1 MSFKTFFK
9 LAQEEIVQNE
19 PAPVPTGDVQLGT
32 SPPSPAVQPVGTID
46 TFVNKGKKGSYLA
59 VSVNADP
66 ATKKQANAKFV
77 VGFSGYNEF
86 RGKPTKLVTKENIA
100 DVEAEVYQVAQIF
113 NLEVNAKGLEY
124 AKSTLA
130 GEKYVPKQ
138 SEFKVEDLI
147 VPGDVDATVDNLAT
161 KFKDIL
167 KGIPASDQS
176 KTVGNLIDQQLEM
189 LAGEV
194 DDAAKNKLIQNFLA
208 MSSRLYN
215 YSFFNQMLIF
225 FQTRGQAK
233 EVQSYKKW
241 QLMGRQVKRKED
253 HQLGGILI
261 YYPMMLKNKD
271 SQGQVRINPQTGEED
286 KFVRFKL
293 GNVFDISDT
302 EPFTGVALERWK
314 KKNDGKNPYEPI
326 ARDVWMSGDN
336 EDTDYT
342 AAIRNA
348 AIKFADSVGI
358 QVDLGKDTGTA
369 GGWSAGGNVAINV
382 ESAGVRQAST
392 IMHEIAHELIHWAE
406 RKEKGKHKLDYGHK
420 EIETDAEAS
429 AYIIMKHFGFEVPS
443 ASNYLALKGVN
454 SAGVRKRK
462 SYIQKAV
469 KQIIDGIYA
478 NFPEEYKQASKTC
491 NWYKSARRKNIYKK
505 IFNSL

>member
-1 MSFKTFFK
+1 MAFKTFFK
-9 LAQEEIVQNE
+9 LAQEDIVQNE
-19 PAPVPTGDVQLGT
+19 PISVPTGDEQIGHAPATPTVQT
-32 SPPSPAVQPVGTID
+32 VGTIE

-59 VSVNADP
+59 LNVNADP

-100 DVEAEVYQVAQIF
+100 EVEAEVYQVAKMF
-113 NLEVNAKGLEY
+113 NLEVSAKGLEY

-130 GEKYVPKQ
+130 GERYVPQQ
-138 SEFKVEDLI
+138 SKFKVEDLI

-167 KGIPASDQS
+167 KGIPASDQA
-176 KTVGNLIDQQLEM
+176 KTIGTLIDQQLEM

-194 DDAAKNKLIQNFLA
+194 DEAAKNTLIQNFLA
-208 MSSRLYN
+208 MSARLYN

-241 QLMGRQVKRKED
+241 QMLGRQVKRKED
-253 HQLGGILI
+253 HQLGSILI

-271 SQGQVRINPQTGEED
+271 EQGQVRINPQTGEED

-293 GNVFDISDT
+293 GNVFDIADT
-302 EPFTGVALERWK
+302 EPFTGVALDKWK
-314 KKNDGKNPYEPI
+314 KKNPDKNPYEPI
-326 ARDVWMSGDN
+326 KRDVWMDGDN
-336 EDTDYT
+336 EDTDYSS
-342 AAIRNA
+342 AIRNA
-348 AIKFADSVGI
+348 ALQYADSLGI
-358 QVDLGKDTGTA
+358 KVDVGKDTGSA
-369 GGWSAGGNVAINV
+369 GGWSAGGEIAISV
-382 ESAGVRQAST
+382 DSSGVRQVKT
-392 IMHEIAHELIHWAE
+392 IIHEIAHELIHWAE
-406 RKEKGKHKLDYGHK
+406 RKEKGKNKLDYGRK
-420 EIETDAEAS
+420 EMETDAEAS
-429 AYIIMKHFGFEVPS
+429 AYIVMKHFGFDMPT
-443 ASNYLALKGVN
+443 ASNYLALHGVN

-462 SYIQKAV
+462 TYIQKAV

-478 NFPEEYKQASKTC
+478 NFPEEYKQANKTC
-491 NWYKSARRKNIYKK
+491 NWYKSAQRKNLYK
-505 IFNSL
+505 ILFS

>member
-194 DDAAKNKLIQNFLA
+194 DDAAKNKLIQNFL
-208 MSSRLYN
+208 
-215 YSFFNQMLIF
+215 
-225 FQTRGQAK
+225 
-233 EVQSYKKW
+233 
-241 QLMGRQVKRKED
+241 
-253 HQLGGILI
+253 
-261 YYPMMLKNKD
+261 
-271 SQGQVRINPQTGEED
+271 
-286 KFVRFKL
+286 
-293 GNVFDISDT
+293 
-302 EPFTGVALERWK
+302 
-314 KKNDGKNPYEPI
+314 
-326 ARDVWMSGDN
+326 
-336 EDTDYT
+336 
-342 AAIRNA
+342 
-348 AIKFADSVGI
+348 
-358 QVDLGKDTGTA
+358 
-369 GGWSAGGNVAINV
+369 
-382 ESAGVRQAST
+382 
-392 IMHEIAHELIHWAE
+392 
-406 RKEKGKHKLDYGHK
+406 
-420 EIETDAEAS
+420 
-429 AYIIMKHFGFEVPS
+429 
-443 ASNYLALKGVN
+443 
-454 SAGVRKRK
+454 
-462 SYIQKAV
+462 
-469 KQIIDGIYA
+469 
-478 NFPEEYKQASKTC
+478 
-491 NWYKSARRKNIYKK
+491 
-505 IFNSL
+505 